1 MQPANLTHI
10 TNLCLCACITDLQYY
25 TKDFHLLN
33 GSSKL
38 LILIGVISSAT
49 LKCPTNRAKKTIS
62 CSSVNLMFSACIML
76 DQFTVSNHFNYANT
90 KSRNTLRKPCP
101 SPSYSTRETGK
112 PFSFK
117 AWKIVLACFGGT
129 AYKVKLD
136 SLFKLS

>member
-1 MQPANLTHI
+1 M
-10 TNLCLCACITDLQYY
+10 
-25 TKDFHLLN
+25 
-33 GSSKL
+33 
-38 LILIGVISSAT
+38 ISSAT

-76 DQFTVSNHFNYANT
+76 DQFTVSNHFNYVNT

-117 AWKIVLACFGGT
+117 AWKIVLACFEGT

-136 SLFKLS
+136 LLFKLILKFMKPLNTTKKKNAKFSYCVFQSLE

>member
-1 MQPANLTHI
+1 M
-10 TNLCLCACITDLQYY
+10 
-25 TKDFHLLN
+25 
-33 GSSKL
+33 
-38 LILIGVISSAT
+38 ISSAT

-62 CSSVNLMFSACIML
+62 CSSVNLMFSPCIIL
-76 DQFTVSNHFNYANT
+76 DQFTVSNHFNYVNT

-136 SLFKLS
+136 LLFKLILKFMKPLNTTKKKNAKFAYCVFQSLE